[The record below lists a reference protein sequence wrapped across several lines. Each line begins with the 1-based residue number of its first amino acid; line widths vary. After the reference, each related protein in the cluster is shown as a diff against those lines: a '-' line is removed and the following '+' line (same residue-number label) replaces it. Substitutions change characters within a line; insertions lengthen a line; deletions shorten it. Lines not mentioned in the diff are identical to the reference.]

1 MVFIIIRG
9 IFFMLSKRNPIYK
22 IRIPKA
28 MQVVFSRNNKIIH
41 SPIEKLH
48 HIVITGNNK
57 YNSKSILPK
66 YKYIYFYDYQ
76 SLGER
81 E

>member
-1 MVFIIIRG
+1 
-9 IFFMLSKRNPIYK
+9 
-22 IRIPKA
+22 